1 MLLFPSERFNRILDF
16 ITRKHKLVLS
26 SFVIDELFAVVE
38 RKFPLKKQAIDSFLS
53 DLAYELVYT
62 PHNISGNLFEI
73 RDKNDYPVLYT
84 AIIENID
91 IFITGDK
98 DFLDVDIEMPEIMTP
113 KDFAEKFLHEH
124 LRKNRRMYKCISESM
139 KVFL

>member
-1 MLLFPSERFNRILDF
+1 MRVMLDTNILISMLFFPSEQFRRILDY
-16 ITRKHKLVLS
+16 ITRNHRLVLS
-26 SFVIDELFAVVE
+26 SFVIDELFAIAD
-38 RKFPLKKQAIDSFLS
+38 RKFPAKRHAVDTFLS

-62 PHNISGNLFEI
+62 PYNMQGNLFEI

-98 DFLDVDIEMPEIMTP
+98 DFLDVDVEMPEIMTP
-113 KDFAEKFLHEH
+113 ADFVE
-124 LRKNRRMYKCISESM
+124 RYM
-139 KVFL
+139 KA

>member
-1 MLLFPSERFNRILDF
+1 MRVMLDTNILISMLFFPSEQFRWILDY
-16 ITRKHKLVLS
+16 ITRNHRLVLS
-26 SFVIDELFAVVE
+26 SFVIDELFAIAA
-38 RKFPLKKQAIDSFLS
+38 RKFPTKRHAVDAFLS

-62 PHNISGNLFEI
+62 PYNMQGNLFEI

-98 DFLDVDIEMPEIMTP
+98 DFLDVNVEIPEIMTP
-113 KDFAEKFLHEH
+113 TDFVERFK
-124 LRKNRRMYKCISESM
+124 
-139 KVFL
+139 KV